1 MAKNKPA
8 QGKTF
13 EPTIPAPVR
22 QGLREQQYAEGKT
35 IRNTCSRVSHADWKA
50 PADRADPI
58 EILEGSN
65 KGRLPELIPVRYGRM
80 IPSPFV
86 FFRGAA
92 AIMAADLAHTPVTGI
107 RVQSCGDAHLMNFG
121 VFATPERHVIFDIND
136 FDETL
141 PAPWEWDIKRLAT
154 SFLIASRSNGF
165 SEAGARKTAL
175 ASVRSYR
182 GRMAEFAQ
190 MRALDVWYTRL
201 DMETILPSIK
211 DQEAQKRL
219 QRRLQKA
226 QASEVHEVDFPKL
239 VTLESGEPT
248 IRDNPPLIY
257 HLREQRAPEFEA
269 RVADAFARYR
279 ESLPDERRVLL
290 DRYQRKDLAIKVV
303 GVGSVGTLCAVI
315 LMMADVDDPLFLQV
329 KEAGMSVLEP
339 HAGKSI
345 YANHGQRV
353 VDGERLMQSASD
365 IFLGWTEN
373 REGRHF
379 YVRQLHDMKIKMPVE
394 LFTLKVMVQ
403 YAEYCGWALAR
414 AHARAGQPALIAGYL
429 GKGDQFDE
437 AVADFAI
444 RYAEQNECDYEALVR
459 AVRQGRI
466 EVYTES

>member
-1 MAKNKPA
+1 MAKNKRLR
-8 QGKTF
+8 GKVDK
-13 EPTIPAPVR
+13 PVNSAVVR
-22 QGLREQQYAEGKT
+22 QRSREQLYTEGKG
-35 IRNTCSRVSHADWKA
+35 IRDSCPRLNHADWKP
-50 PADRADPI
+50 PADRSDPI
-58 EILEGSN
+58 EILEASN

-92 AIMAADLAHTPVTGI
+92 AIMAADLAHTPATGI

-121 VFATPERHVIFDIND
+121 AFATPERRVIFDIND

-141 PAPWEWDIKRLAT
+141 PAPWEWDVKRLAT

-165 SEAGARKTAL
+165 SEADARKTAL
-175 ASVRSYR
+175 CCVRSYR
-182 GRMAEFAQ
+182 ERMAEFAQ
-190 MRALDVWYTRL
+190 MRTLEVWYARL
-201 DMETILPSIK
+201 DLETILPSIK

-219 QRRLQKA
+219 QRRVQKA
-226 QASEVHEVDFPKL
+226 EASDVLEVDFPKL
-239 VTLESGEPT
+239 VSVENGEPT

-257 HLREQRAPEFEA
+257 HLREQAGPEFEA

-303 GVGSVGTLCAVI
+303 GVGSVGTFCAVI

-329 KEAGMSVLEP
+329 KEAGTSVLEP
-339 HAGKSI
+339 YAGKSI

-353 VDGERLMQSASD
+353 VAGLRLMQSASD
-365 IFLGWTEN
+365 LFLGWTEG

-379 YVRQLHDMKIKMPVE
+379 YVRQLHDMKIKLLVE

-429 GKGDQFDE
+429 GKADQFDE
-437 AVADFAI
+437 AVADFATA
-444 RYAEQNECDYEALVR
+444 YAGQNESDYKALVR

-466 EVYTES
+466 EVQTES

>member
-1 MAKNKPA
+1 MAKNKRLRGKVDKPVSPA
-8 QGKTF
+8 V
-13 EPTIPAPVR
+13 VR
-22 QGLREQQYAEGKT
+22 QRSREQQYAEGKA
-35 IRNTCSRVSHADWKA
+35 IRDTCPRLNHADWKP
-50 PADRADPI
+50 PADRVDPI
-58 EILEGSN
+58 EILEASN

-86 FFRGAA
+86 FYRGAA
-92 AIMAADLAHTPVTGI
+92 AIMAADLAHTPATGI
-107 RVQSCGDAHLMNFG
+107 RVQACGDAHLMNFG
-121 VFATPERHVIFDIND
+121 AFATPERRVIFDIND

-141 PAPWEWDIKRLAT
+141 PAPWEWDVKRLAT

-165 SEAGARKTAL
+165 SEADARKTAL
-175 ASVRSYR
+175 CCVRSYR
-182 GRMAEFAQ
+182 ERMAEFAQ
-190 MRALDVWYTRL
+190 MRTLEVWYARL
-201 DMETILPSIK
+201 DLETILPRIK

-219 QRRLQKA
+219 QRRVQKA
-226 QASEVHEVDFPKL
+226 EASDVLEVDFPKL
-239 VTLESGEPT
+239 VSVENGEPT

-257 HLREQRAPEFEA
+257 HLREQAGPEFEA

-303 GVGSVGTLCAVI
+303 GVGSVGTFCAVI

-329 KEAGMSVLEP
+329 KEAGTSVLEP
-339 HAGKSI
+339 YAGKSI

-353 VDGERLMQSASD
+353 VAGLRLMQSASD
-365 IFLGWTEN
+365 LFLGWTEG

-379 YVRQLHDMKIKMPVE
+379 YVRQLHDMKIKLLVE
-394 LFTLKVMVQ
+394 LFTLKVMIQ

-429 GKGDQFDE
+429 GKADQFDE
-437 AVADFAI
+437 AVADFATA
-444 RYAEQNECDYEALVR
+444 YARQNESDYKALVR

-466 EVYTES
+466 EVQTES

>member
-1 MAKNKPA
+1 
-8 QGKTF
+8 
-13 EPTIPAPVR
+13 
-22 QGLREQQYAEGKT
+22 
-35 IRNTCSRVSHADWKA
+35 
-50 PADRADPI
+50 
-58 EILEGSN
+58 
-65 KGRLPELIPVRYGRM
+65 M

-92 AIMAADLAHTPVTGI
+92 AIMAADLAHTPATGI

-121 VFATPERHVIFDIND
+121 AFATPERHVIFGIND

-154 SFLIASRSNGF
+154 SLLIASRSNGF
-165 SEAGARKTAL
+165 SEADARKTAL

-182 GRMAEFAQ
+182 ERMAEFAL
-190 MRALDVWYTRL
+190 MPALDVWYARL
-201 DMETILPSIK
+201 DLETILLSMK

-226 QASEVHEVDFPKL
+226 EPSEVHEVDFSKL
-239 VTLESGEPT
+239 VTLEKGEPK
-248 IRDNPPLIY
+248 IRNNPPLIY
-257 HLREQRAPEFEA
+257 HLREQGGPEFEA

-315 LMMADVDDPLFLQV
+315 LMMDDAEDPLFLQV
-329 KEAGMSVLEP
+329 KEAGASVLEP
-339 HAGKSI
+339 YAGKSI

-353 VDGERLMQSASD
+353 VTGQRLMQSASD
-365 IFLGWTEN
+365 MFLGWTEG

-379 YVRQLHDMKIKMPVE
+379 YVRQLHDMKIKMLVE
-394 LFTLKVMVQ
+394 RFTLKMMVQ
-403 YAEYCGWALAR
+403 CAEYCGWALAK

-429 GKGDQFDE
+429 GKADRFDE

-444 RYAEQNECDYEALVR
+444 SYAQQNERDYEVMVR
-459 AVRQGRI
+459 AVKQGRI
-466 EVYTES
+466 QVYTES